1 MKIEI
6 LQIAYLEFRSAQ
18 EFYELEQ
25 SGLGARFEN
34 EIRQA
39 LLRIQHYPKVWS
51 TERKEIRRCF
61 IHKFPYKII
70 YSIQK
75 EIIIV
80 LAFAHSHRKPDY
92 WIDRI
97 K

>member
-34 EIRQA
+34 A
-39 LLRIQHYPKVWS
+39 RIWAG
-51 TERKEIRRCF
+51 
-61 IHKFPYKII
+61 
-70 YSIQK
+70 
-75 EIIIV
+75 
-80 LAFAHSHRKPDY
+80 L
-92 WIDRI
+92 
-97 K
+97 